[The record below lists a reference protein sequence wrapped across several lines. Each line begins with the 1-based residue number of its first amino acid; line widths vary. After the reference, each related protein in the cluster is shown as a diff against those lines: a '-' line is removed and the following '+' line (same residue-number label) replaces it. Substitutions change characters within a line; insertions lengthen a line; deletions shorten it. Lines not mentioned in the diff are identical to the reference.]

1 MKSVLTFAC
10 AAAIALGITLAAQAQ
25 GMKTTIMSEADY
37 SKNMKEV
44 ASTNTGLR
52 GAGAAPTD
60 DNVKAAQRL
69 NAIFKDVQAYW
80 EGRKVDDAVGFA
92 KAAVSASDDLAKAL
106 TAKDAAAAGAAQKTL
121 AAQCAGCHMAH
132 REKTPEGTFKMK

>member
-1 MKSVLTFAC
+1 
-10 AAAIALGITLAAQAQ
+10 
-25 GMKTTIMSEADY
+25 MKTTIMSEADY

-44 ASTNTGLR
+44 GSTNTGLR

-60 DNVKAAQRL
+60 DSVKAAQRL

-80 EGRKVDDAVGFA
+80 EGKKVDDAIGFA
-92 KAAVSASDDLAKAL
+92 KAAVAATDDLSKAL

-132 REKTPEGTFKMK
+132 REKTPDGTFKMK